1 MAYTIATIIFVLD
14 QVTKALVETHIPYG
28 SAIAVS
34 DGFFHLV
41 NTRNTGAAWSLFSD
55 LTFSRLLLSA
65 VSLAAAWLIAVAIK
79 KAKTKPGMILLGIVL
94 GGTVGNMVDR
104 IRLGYVTDFFS
115 FNFGTYAFPAFNIAD
130 MAITLGALIIVVK
143 AITDRGFI
151 DKLFP
156 WLDETPA
163 ESKTVGLDKTI
174 REALEAIDD
183 ERGRDE
189 ERDG

>member
-14 QVTKALVETHIPYG
+14 QVTKALVEAHIPY
-28 SAIAVS
+28 SSHVTLS

-65 VSLAAAWLIAVAIK
+65 VSLAAAWLIAVAIQ
-79 KAKTKPGMILLGIVL
+79 KAKSKSGMILLGIVL

-115 FNFGTYAFPAFNIAD
+115 FTFGKYAFPAFNVAD
-130 MAITLGALIIVVK
+130 MAITLGALIIVIK
-143 AITDRGFI
+143 AIADRGFI

-156 WLDETPA
+156 WLDKTPA
-163 ESKTVGLDKTI
+163 EKRTVGLDETI
-174 REALEAIDD
+174 REALEAID
-183 ERGRDE
+183 E
-189 ERDG
+189 ERDHDEKSDG